1 MAGRGQ
7 TTEPKQVFKAYDDSD
22 SQDEKAD
29 YCLACGS
36 TLTDRLDGGRMRR
49 ACRACG
55 FIRYRNPA
63 PAVAV
68 LLVDGERFLL
78 CRRGRTD
85 LDPGKWC
92 LPCGYVEYD
101 EDFITAAVRE
111 VQEETGLRV
120 EITSILSVASN
131 FLTPHVHTVVTVLLG
146 RPAGG
151 EARPGDD
158 IDALRWFSPE
168 ERLPEMAFEA
178 DTHIIRR
185 YFTTRLEGAPVEKT
199 AG

>member
-1 MAGRGQ
+1 M
-7 TTEPKQVFKAYDDSD
+7 EPKQVFKAYDDSE
-22 SQDEKAD
+22 SRDEKAD

-36 TLTDRLDGGRMRR
+36 SLTDRLDGGRMRR

-63 PAVAV
+63 PAVSV
-68 LLVDGERFLL
+68 LVVDSERFLP
-78 CRRGRTD
+78 CRRGRTE

-146 RPAGG
+146 HLAGR

-158 IDALRWFSPE
+158 IAAPRWFAPA
-168 ERLPEMAFEA
+168 ERLPEMAFES
-178 DTHIIRR
+178 DPHLVRR
-185 YFTTRLEGAPVEKT
+185 SFTTRLEGAPVEKT